1 MIKLALLFK
10 EGIRINIYDDIGLV
24 KGVGPKLKERHNK
37 VGIFTV
43 LDLLLYF
50 PRDYEFLNDDIS
62 LNGDISD
69 EKAILKC
76 KVQSYG
82 SSIRTR
88 NGKTLTTINFTYN
101 NLKVIGKWFNQ
112 PYIKRNFI
120 LGNEYNLMGKFKK
133 VNNTLE
139 VINPLI
145 PCKEANKSEILPIY
159 TLKNGLTNKILVKLI
174 NEILKNMIIKE
185 NLPEEIVKK
194 YKLIS
199 LDKAIRSIHFP
210 EGRGELQSAINRLK
224 FQELFTYSLKI
235 IMMKAHIKK
244 ENSGISFKMSPL
256 LKDLKESL
264 PYTLTNAQ
272 SRTLRE
278 ILLDQKRNI
287 AMNRL
292 VQGDVGSGKTLVALI
307 SMFNV
312 YMNGYQTVLMAPTEI
327 LANQHYAEAK
337 KYLEQFGVDIELLT
351 GSTKEKEKKRIKEKI
366 ASGKGIMLIGT
377 HALIQ
382 DDVEL
387 NNLGLVVTD
396 EQHRFG
402 VEQRSRLINKNKR
415 ADVLVMTAT
424 PIPRTLSL
432 YLYSDLD
439 ISIID
444 ELPPG
449 RKPIDTMLVDMNQRM
464 KAYNFAL
471 KEVEKGRQFYIVSPL
486 IEENEKLNL
495 NSVEK
500 IYEELKNGIFKDV
513 RIEILHGKMS
523 GKDKDKII
531 NTFKNGEIKGIIS
544 TTVIEV
550 GVNVPNSTMM
560 IIENAERFGLAQLHQ
575 LRGRVGR
582 GKHKSYCIL
591 IANTKN
597 DITRRR
603 MEIMTESSDGFYIA
617 EEDLKLRGAGE
628 VFGMRQHGDEGF
640 ILANV
645 VDDINILKCANHEAK
660 LIVNNI
666 NEDNKK
672 LCTEIMRGIER
683 NSRYICF
690 N

>member
-24 KGVGPKLKERHNK
+24 KGVGPKLKERLNK

-224 FQELFTYSLKI
+224 FQELFTNSLKI
-235 IMMKAHIKK
+235 IMMKTHIKK

-327 LANQHYAEAK
+327 LANQHYDEAK
-337 KYLEQFGVDIELLT
+337 KYLDQFGVDIELLT

-366 ASGKGIMLIGT
+366 ASGKEIMLIGT

-582 GKHKSYCIL
+582 GEHKSYCIL

>member
-24 KGVGPKLKERHNK
+24 KGVGPKLKERLNK

-185 NLPEEIVKK
+185 NLPDEIVKK

-210 EGRGELQSAINRLK
+210 AGRGELQSAINRLK

-256 LKDLKESL
+256 LKDLKDSL

-337 KYLEQFGVDIELLT
+337 KYLDKFGVDIELLT

-366 ASGKGIMLIGT
+366 ASGKEIMLIGT

-471 KEVEKGRQFYIVSPL
+471 KEVGKGRQFYIVSPL

-582 GKHKSYCIL
+582 GEHKSYCIL

>member
-24 KGVGPKLKERHNK
+24 KGVGPKLKERLNK

-62 LNGDISD
+62 LNGDTSD

-76 KVQSYG
+76 KAKSYG

-185 NLPEEIVKK
+185 NLPDEIVKK

-210 EGRGELQSAINRLK
+210 AGRGELQSAINRLK

-337 KYLEQFGVDIELLT
+337 KYLDKFGVDIELLT

-366 ASGKGIMLIGT
+366 ASGKEIMLIGT
-377 HALIQ
+377 HAVIQ

-500 IYEELKNGIFKDV
+500 IYEEFKNGIFKDI
-513 RIEILHGKMS
+513 RIEILHGKMA

-582 GKHKSYCIL
+582 GEHKSYCIL

>member
-24 KGVGPKLKERHNK
+24 KGVGPKLKERLNK

-62 LNGDISD
+62 LNGDTSD

-76 KVQSYG
+76 RVQSYG

-185 NLPEEIVKK
+185 NLPDEIVKK

-210 EGRGELQSAINRLK
+210 AGRGELQSAINRLK

-244 ENSGISFKMSPL
+244 ENSGISFKMSHL

-264 PYTLTNAQ
+264 PYTLTNTQ

-337 KYLEQFGVDIELLT
+337 KYLDKFGVDIELLT

-366 ASGKGIMLIGT
+366 ASGKEIMLIGT

-513 RIEILHGKMS
+513 RIEILHGKMA

-582 GKHKSYCIL
+582 GEHKSYCIL

>member
-24 KGVGPKLKERHNK
+24 KGVGPKLKERLNK

-62 LNGDISD
+62 LNGDTSD

-76 KVQSYG
+76 RVQSYG

-185 NLPEEIVKK
+185 NLPDEIVKK

-278 ILLDQKRNI
+278 ILMDQKRNI

-337 KYLEQFGVDIELLT
+337 KYLDQFGVDIELLT

-366 ASGKGIMLIGT
+366 ASGKEIMLIGT

-582 GKHKSYCIL
+582 GEHKSYCIL

>member
-1 MIKLALLFK
+1 M
-10 EGIRINIYDDIGLV
+10 NIYDDIGLV
-24 KGVGPKLKERHNK
+24 KGVGPKLKERLNK

-62 LNGDISD
+62 LNGDTSD

-76 KVQSYG
+76 KVKSYG
-82 SSIRTR
+82 SSIKTR

-185 NLPEEIVKK
+185 NLPDEIVKK

-235 IMMKAHIKK
+235 IMMKTHIKK

-337 KYLEQFGVDIELLT
+337 KYLDKFGVDIELLT

-366 ASGKGIMLIGT
+366 ASGKEIMLIGT

-513 RIEILHGKMS
+513 RIEILHGKMA

-582 GKHKSYCIL
+582 GEHKSYCIL

>member
-1 MIKLALLFK
+1 M
-10 EGIRINIYDDIGLV
+10 NIYDDIGLV
-24 KGVGPKLKERHNK
+24 KGVGPKLKERLNK

-62 LNGDISD
+62 LNGDTSD

-76 KVQSYG
+76 KVKSYG
-82 SSIRTR
+82 SSIKTR

-199 LDKAIRSIHFP
+199 LDKAIRNIHFP
-210 EGRGELQSAINRLK
+210 VGRGELQSAINRLK

-337 KYLEQFGVDIELLT
+337 KYLDKFGVDIELLT

-366 ASGKGIMLIGT
+366 ASGKEIMLIGT

-449 RKPIDTMLVDMNQRM
+449 RKPIDTMLVDINQRM

-471 KEVEKGRQFYIVSPL
+471 NEVEKGRQFYIVSPL

-513 RIEILHGKMS
+513 RIEILHGKMA

-582 GKHKSYCIL
+582 GEHKSYCIL

-603 MEIMTESSDGFYIA
+603 MKIMTESSDGFYIA

>member
-24 KGVGPKLKERHNK
+24 KGVGPKLKERLNK

-185 NLPEEIVKK
+185 NLPDEIVKK

-366 ASGKGIMLIGT
+366 ASGKEIMLIGT

-582 GKHKSYCIL
+582 GEHKSYCIL

>member
-24 KGVGPKLKERHNK
+24 KGVGPKLKERLNK

-62 LNGDISD
+62 LNGDTSD

-76 KVQSYG
+76 RVQSYG

-133 VNNTLE
+133 VGNTLE

-185 NLPEEIVKK
+185 NLPDEIVSK

-244 ENSGISFKMSPL
+244 ENSGINFKMSPL

-278 ILLDQKRNI
+278 ILMDQKRNI

-337 KYLEQFGVDIELLT
+337 KYLDQFGVDIEILT

-366 ASGKGIMLIGT
+366 ASGKEIMLIGT

-402 VEQRSRLINKNKR
+402 VEQRSNSYFCTIWNLI
-415 ADVLVMTAT
+415 
-424 PIPRTLSL
+424 
-432 YLYSDLD
+432 Y
-439 ISIID
+439 
-444 ELPPG
+444 
-449 RKPIDTMLVDMNQRM
+449 
-464 KAYNFAL
+464 
-471 KEVEKGRQFYIVSPL
+471 
-486 IEENEKLNL
+486 
-495 NSVEK
+495 
-500 IYEELKNGIFKDV
+500 
-513 RIEILHGKMS
+513 
-523 GKDKDKII
+523 
-531 NTFKNGEIKGIIS
+531 
-544 TTVIEV
+544 
-550 GVNVPNSTMM
+550 
-560 IIENAERFGLAQLHQ
+560 
-575 LRGRVGR
+575 
-582 GKHKSYCIL
+582 
-591 IANTKN
+591 
-597 DITRRR
+597 
-603 MEIMTESSDGFYIA
+603 
-617 EEDLKLRGAGE
+617 
-628 VFGMRQHGDEGF
+628 
-640 ILANV
+640 
-645 VDDINILKCANHEAK
+645 
-660 LIVNNI
+660 
-666 NEDNKK
+666 
-672 LCTEIMRGIER
+672 
-683 NSRYICF
+683 
-690 N
+690 

>member
-1 MIKLALLFK
+1 MIEVALLFK

-24 KGVGPKLKERHNK
+24 KGVGPKLKERLNK

-62 LNGDISD
+62 LNGDTSD

-210 EGRGELQSAINRLK
+210 AGRGELQSAINRLK

-337 KYLEQFGVDIELLT
+337 KYLDKFGVDIELLT

-366 ASGKGIMLIGT
+366 ASGKEIMLIGT

-500 IYEELKNGIFKDV
+500 IYEELKNGIFKDI
-513 RIEILHGKMS
+513 RIEILHGKMA

-582 GKHKSYCIL
+582 GEHKSYCIL

>member
-24 KGVGPKLKERHNK
+24 KGVGPKLKERLNK

-62 LNGDISD
+62 LNEDTSD

-76 KVQSYG
+76 RVQSYG

-133 VNNTLE
+133 VNNALE

-185 NLPEEIVKK
+185 NLPDEIVKK

-210 EGRGELQSAINRLK
+210 AGRGELQSAINRLK

-256 LKDLKESL
+256 LKELKESL

-312 YMNGYQTVLMAPTEI
+312 YMNGYQTVLIAPTEI

-337 KYLEQFGVDIELLT
+337 KYLDKFGVDIELLT

-366 ASGKGIMLIGT
+366 ASGKEIMLIGT

-513 RIEILHGKMS
+513 RIEILHGKMA

-582 GKHKSYCIL
+582 GEHKSYCIL

>member
-24 KGVGPKLKERHNK
+24 KGVGPKLKERLNK

-185 NLPEEIVKK
+185 NLPDEIVKK

-235 IMMKAHIKK
+235 IMMKTHIKK

>member
-24 KGVGPKLKERHNK
+24 KGVGPKLKERLNK

-62 LNGDISD
+62 LNGDTSD

-76 KVQSYG
+76 KAKSYG

-185 NLPEEIVKK
+185 NLPDEIVKK

-337 KYLEQFGVDIELLT
+337 KYLDKFGVDIELLT

-366 ASGKGIMLIGT
+366 ASGKEIMLIGT

-513 RIEILHGKMS
+513 RIEILHGKMA

-582 GKHKSYCIL
+582 GEHKSYCIL

>member
-24 KGVGPKLKERHNK
+24 KGVGPKLKERLNK

-62 LNGDISD
+62 LNGDTSD

-76 KVQSYG
+76 KAKSYG

-185 NLPEEIVKK
+185 NLPDEIVKK

-278 ILLDQKRNI
+278 ILMDQKRNI

-337 KYLEQFGVDIELLT
+337 KYLDQFGVDIELLT

-366 ASGKGIMLIGT
+366 ASGKEIMLIGT
-377 HALIQ
+377 HAVIQ

-471 KEVEKGRQFYIVSPL
+471 NEVEKGRQFYIVSPL

-513 RIEILHGKMS
+513 RIEILHGKMA

-582 GKHKSYCIL
+582 GEHKSYCIL

>member
-24 KGVGPKLKERHNK
+24 KGVGPKLKERLNK

-62 LNGDISD
+62 LNGDTSD

-76 KVQSYG
+76 RAKSYG

-88 NGKTLTTINFTYN
+88 NGKTLTTINFIYN

-133 VNNTLE
+133 VGNTLE

-185 NLPEEIVKK
+185 NLPDEIVKK

-337 KYLEQFGVDIELLT
+337 KYLDQFGVDIELLT

-366 ASGKGIMLIGT
+366 ASGKEIMLIGT

-513 RIEILHGKMS
+513 IIEILHGKMS

-582 GKHKSYCIL
+582 GEHKSYCIL

>member
-24 KGVGPKLKERHNK
+24 KGVGPKLKERLNK

-62 LNGDISD
+62 LNEDTSD

-76 KVQSYG
+76 RVQSYG

-185 NLPEEIVKK
+185 NLPDEIVKK

-337 KYLEQFGVDIELLT
+337 KYLDKFGVDIELLT

-366 ASGKGIMLIGT
+366 ASGKEIMLIGT

-500 IYEELKNGIFKDV
+500 IYEELKNGIFKDI
-513 RIEILHGKMS
+513 RIEILHGKMA

-582 GKHKSYCIL
+582 GEHKSYCIL

>member
-24 KGVGPKLKERHNK
+24 KGVGPKLKERLNK

-145 PCKEANKSEILPIY
+145 PCKEANESEILPIY

-337 KYLEQFGVDIELLT
+337 KYLDKFGVDIELLT

-366 ASGKGIMLIGT
+366 ASGKEIMLIGT
-377 HALIQ
+377 HAVIQ

-513 RIEILHGKMS
+513 RIEILHGKMA

-582 GKHKSYCIL
+582 GEHKSYCIL

>member
-24 KGVGPKLKERHNK
+24 KGVGPKLKERLNK

-76 KVQSYG
+76 RVQSYG

-159 TLKNGLTNKILVKLI
+159 TLKNELTNKILVKLI

-337 KYLEQFGVDIELLT
+337 KYLDKFGVDIELLT

-366 ASGKGIMLIGT
+366 ASGKEIMLIGT

-513 RIEILHGKMS
+513 RIEILHGKMA

-582 GKHKSYCIL
+582 GEHKSYCIL

>member
-24 KGVGPKLKERHNK
+24 KGVGPKLKERLNK

-62 LNGDISD
+62 LNGDTSD

-76 KVQSYG
+76 RVQSYG

-185 NLPEEIVKK
+185 NLPDEIVKK

-244 ENSGISFKMSPL
+244 ENSGISFKMSHL

-264 PYTLTNAQ
+264 PYTLTNTQ

-337 KYLEQFGVDIELLT
+337 KYLDKFGVDIELLT

-366 ASGKGIMLIGT
+366 ASGKEIMLIGT

-464 KAYNFAL
+464 KAYNFSL

-513 RIEILHGKMS
+513 RIEILHGKMA

-582 GKHKSYCIL
+582 GEHKSYCIL

>member
-1 MIKLALLFK
+1 
-10 EGIRINIYDDIGLV
+10 
-24 KGVGPKLKERHNK
+24 
-37 VGIFTV
+37 
-43 LDLLLYF
+43 
-50 PRDYEFLNDDIS
+50 
-62 LNGDISD
+62 
-69 EKAILKC
+69 
-76 KVQSYG
+76 
-82 SSIRTR
+82 
-88 NGKTLTTINFTYN
+88 
-101 NLKVIGKWFNQ
+101 
-112 PYIKRNFI
+112 
-120 LGNEYNLMGKFKK
+120 MGKFKK

-199 LDKAIRSIHFP
+199 LDKAIRNIHFP
-210 EGRGELQSAINRLK
+210 VGRGELQSAINRLK

-244 ENSGISFKMSPL
+244 ENSGISFKMSHL

-337 KYLEQFGVDIELLT
+337 KYLDKFGVDIELLT

-366 ASGKGIMLIGT
+366 ASGKEIMLIGT

-471 KEVEKGRQFYIVSPL
+471 NEVEKGRQFYIVSPL

-513 RIEILHGKMS
+513 RIEILHGKMA

-582 GKHKSYCIL
+582 GEHKSYCIL

>member
-24 KGVGPKLKERHNK
+24 KGVGPKLKERLNK

-185 NLPEEIVKK
+185 NLPDEIVKK

-210 EGRGELQSAINRLK
+210 AGRGELQSAINRLK

-256 LKDLKESL
+256 LKDLKDSL

-337 KYLEQFGVDIELLT
+337 KYLDKFGVDIELLT

-366 ASGKGIMLIGT
+366 ASGKEIMLIGT

-513 RIEILHGKMS
+513 RIEILHGKMF

>member
-1 MIKLALLFK
+1 M
-10 EGIRINIYDDIGLV
+10 NIYDDIGLV
-24 KGVGPKLKERHNK
+24 KGVGPKLKERLNK

-210 EGRGELQSAINRLK
+210 AGRGELQSAINRLK

-256 LKDLKESL
+256 LKDLKDSL

-278 ILLDQKRNI
+278 ILMDQKRNI

-337 KYLEQFGVDIELLT
+337 KYLDKFGVDIELLT

-366 ASGKGIMLIGT
+366 ASGKEIMLIGT

-444 ELPPG
+444 ELPPE

-513 RIEILHGKMS
+513 RIEILHGKMA

-582 GKHKSYCIL
+582 GEHKSYCIL

>member
-10 EGIRINIYDDIGLV
+10 EGISINIYDDIGLV
-24 KGVGPKLKERHNK
+24 KGVGPKLKDRLNK

-62 LNGDISD
+62 LNGDTSD

-76 KVQSYG
+76 RVQSYG

-185 NLPEEIVKK
+185 NLPDEIVKK

-210 EGRGELQSAINRLK
+210 AGRGELQSAINRLK

-264 PYTLTNAQ
+264 PYTLTSAQ

-337 KYLEQFGVDIELLT
+337 KYLDKFGVDIELLT

-366 ASGKGIMLIGT
+366 ASGKEIMLIGT
-377 HALIQ
+377 HAVIQ

-513 RIEILHGKMS
+513 RIEILHGKMA

-582 GKHKSYCIL
+582 GEHKSYCIL

>member
-24 KGVGPKLKERHNK
+24 KGVGPKLKERLNK

-185 NLPEEIVKK
+185 NLPDEIVKK

-210 EGRGELQSAINRLK
+210 AGRGELQSAINRLK

-256 LKDLKESL
+256 LKELKESL

-337 KYLEQFGVDIELLT
+337 KYLDKFGVDIELLT

-366 ASGKGIMLIGT
+366 ASGKEIMLIGT

-444 ELPPG
+444 ELPPE

-513 RIEILHGKMS
+513 RIEILHGKMA

-582 GKHKSYCIL
+582 GEHKSYCIL

>member
-1 MIKLALLFK
+1 M
-10 EGIRINIYDDIGLV
+10 NIYDDIGLV
-24 KGVGPKLKERHNK
+24 KGVGPKLKERLNK

-62 LNGDISD
+62 LNGDTSD

-76 KVQSYG
+76 KVKSYG
-82 SSIRTR
+82 SSIKTR

-199 LDKAIRSIHFP
+199 LDKAIRNIHFP
-210 EGRGELQSAINRLK
+210 VGRGELQSAINRLK

-256 LKDLKESL
+256 LKELKESL

-337 KYLEQFGVDIELLT
+337 KYLDQFGVDIELLT

-366 ASGKGIMLIGT
+366 ASGKEIMLIGT

-449 RKPIDTMLVDMNQRM
+449 RKPIDTMLVDINQRM

-471 KEVEKGRQFYIVSPL
+471 NEVEKGRQFYIVSPL

-513 RIEILHGKMS
+513 RIEILHGKMA

-582 GKHKSYCIL
+582 GEHKSYCIL

>member
-1 MIKLALLFK
+1 M
-10 EGIRINIYDDIGLV
+10 NIYDDIGLV
-24 KGVGPKLKERHNK
+24 KGVGPKLKERLNK

-62 LNGDISD
+62 LNGDTSD

-76 KVQSYG
+76 RVKSYG
-82 SSIRTR
+82 SSIKTR

-199 LDKAIRSIHFP
+199 LDKAIRNIHFP
-210 EGRGELQSAINRLK
+210 VGRGELQSAINRLK

-256 LKDLKESL
+256 LKELKESL

-337 KYLEQFGVDIELLT
+337 KYLDKFGVDIELLT

-366 ASGKGIMLIGT
+366 ASGKEIMLIGT

-513 RIEILHGKMS
+513 RIEILHGKMA

-582 GKHKSYCIL
+582 GEHKSYCIL

>member
-24 KGVGPKLKERHNK
+24 KGVGPKLKERLNK

-210 EGRGELQSAINRLK
+210 AGRGELQSAINRLK

-337 KYLEQFGVDIELLT
+337 KYLDKFGVDIELLT

-366 ASGKGIMLIGT
+366 ASGKEIMLIGT

-513 RIEILHGKMS
+513 RIEILHGKMA

-550 GVNVPNSTMM
+550 GVNVPNSTIM

-582 GKHKSYCIL
+582 GEHKSYCIL

>member
-24 KGVGPKLKERHNK
+24 KGVGPKLKERLNK

-327 LANQHYAEAK
+327 LANQHYAETK
-337 KYLEQFGVDIELLT
+337 KYLDQFGVDIELLT

-366 ASGKGIMLIGT
+366 ASGKEIMLIGT

>member
-24 KGVGPKLKERHNK
+24 KGVGPKLKERLNK

-62 LNGDISD
+62 LNGDTSD

-76 KVQSYG
+76 RVQSYG

-185 NLPEEIVKK
+185 NLPDEIVKK

-337 KYLEQFGVDIELLT
+337 KYLDKFGVDIELLT

-366 ASGKGIMLIGT
+366 ASGKEIMLIGT

-500 IYEELKNGIFKDV
+500 IYEELKNGIFKDI
-513 RIEILHGKMS
+513 RIEILHGKMA

-582 GKHKSYCIL
+582 GEHKSYCIL

>member
-24 KGVGPKLKERHNK
+24 KGVGPKLKERLNK

-62 LNGDISD
+62 LNGDTSD

-185 NLPEEIVKK
+185 NLPDEIVKK

-337 KYLEQFGVDIELLT
+337 KYLDKFGVDIELLT

-366 ASGKGIMLIGT
+366 ASGKEIMLIGT

-449 RKPIDTMLVDMNQRM
+449 RKPIDTMLVDMNQRI

-582 GKHKSYCIL
+582 GEHKSYCIL

>member
-24 KGVGPKLKERHNK
+24 KGVGPKLKERLNK

-185 NLPEEIVKK
+185 NLPDEIVKK

-210 EGRGELQSAINRLK
+210 AGRGELQSAINRLK

-256 LKDLKESL
+256 LKDLKDSL

-278 ILLDQKRNI
+278 ILMDQKRNI

-337 KYLEQFGVDIELLT
+337 KYLDKFGVDIELLT

-366 ASGKGIMLIGT
+366 ASGKEIMLIGT

-513 RIEILHGKMS
+513 RIEILHGKMA

-582 GKHKSYCIL
+582 GEHKSYCIL

-603 MEIMTESSDGFYIA
+603 MEIMTDSSDGFYIA

>member
-24 KGVGPKLKERHNK
+24 KGVGPKLKERLNK

-62 LNGDISD
+62 LNGDTSD

-76 KVQSYG
+76 RVQSYG

-185 NLPEEIVKK
+185 NLPDEIVKK

-210 EGRGELQSAINRLK
+210 AGRGELQSAINRLK

-256 LKDLKESL
+256 LKDLKDSL

-278 ILLDQKRNI
+278 ILMDQKRNI

-337 KYLEQFGVDIELLT
+337 KYLDKFGVDIELLT

-366 ASGKGIMLIGT
+366 ASGKEIMLIGT

-513 RIEILHGKMS
+513 RIEILHGKMA

-582 GKHKSYCIL
+582 GEHKSYCIL

>member
-24 KGVGPKLKERHNK
+24 KGVGPKLKERLNK

-62 LNGDISD
+62 LNGDTSD

-185 NLPEEIVKK
+185 NLPDEIVKK

-264 PYTLTNAQ
+264 PYTLTSAQ

-337 KYLEQFGVDIELLT
+337 KYLDQFGVDIELLT

-366 ASGKGIMLIGT
+366 ASGKEIMLIGT

-513 RIEILHGKMS
+513 RIEILHGKMA

-582 GKHKSYCIL
+582 GEHKSYCIL

>member
-24 KGVGPKLKERHNK
+24 KGVGPKLKERLNK

-337 KYLEQFGVDIELLT
+337 KYLDKFGVDIELLT

-366 ASGKGIMLIGT
+366 ASGKEIMLIGT

-513 RIEILHGKMS
+513 RIEILHGKMA

-582 GKHKSYCIL
+582 GEHKSYCIL

-683 NSRYICF
+683 NSKYICF

>member
-1 MIKLALLFK
+1 M
-10 EGIRINIYDDIGLV
+10 NIYDDIGLV
-24 KGVGPKLKERHNK
+24 KGVGPKLKERLNK

-62 LNGDISD
+62 LNGDTSD

-76 KVQSYG
+76 KVKSYG
-82 SSIRTR
+82 SSIKTR

-199 LDKAIRSIHFP
+199 LDKAIRNIHFP
-210 EGRGELQSAINRLK
+210 VGRGELQSAINRLK

-256 LKDLKESL
+256 LKELKESL

-337 KYLEQFGVDIELLT
+337 KYLDKFRVDIELLT

-366 ASGKGIMLIGT
+366 ASGKEIMLIGT

-513 RIEILHGKMS
+513 RIEILHGKMA

-582 GKHKSYCIL
+582 GEHKSYCIL

-683 NSRYICF
+683 NSKYICF

>member
-24 KGVGPKLKERHNK
+24 KGVGPKLKERLNK

-62 LNGDISD
+62 LNGDTSD

-76 KVQSYG
+76 RVQSYG

-185 NLPEEIVKK
+185 NLPDEIVKK

-337 KYLEQFGVDIELLT
+337 KYLDKFGVDIELLT

-366 ASGKGIMLIGT
+366 ASGKEIMLIGT

-513 RIEILHGKMS
+513 RIEILHGKMA

-582 GKHKSYCIL
+582 GEHKSYCIL

>member
-1 MIKLALLFK
+1 MIEVALLFK

-24 KGVGPKLKERHNK
+24 KGVGPKLKERLNK

-62 LNGDISD
+62 LNGDTSD

-185 NLPEEIVKK
+185 NLPDEIVKK

-278 ILLDQKRNI
+278 ILMDQKRNI

-337 KYLEQFGVDIELLT
+337 KYLDQFGVDIELLT

-366 ASGKGIMLIGT
+366 ASGKEIMLIGT
-377 HALIQ
+377 HAVIQ

-513 RIEILHGKMS
+513 RIEILHGKMA

-582 GKHKSYCIL
+582 GEHKSYCIL

>member
-24 KGVGPKLKERHNK
+24 KGVGPKLKERLNK

-185 NLPEEIVKK
+185 NLPDEIVKK

-210 EGRGELQSAINRLK
+210 AGRGELQSAINRLK

-256 LKDLKESL
+256 LKDLKDSL

-278 ILLDQKRNI
+278 ILMDQKRNI

-337 KYLEQFGVDIELLT
+337 KYLDKFGVDIELLT

-366 ASGKGIMLIGT
+366 ASGKEIMLIGT

-513 RIEILHGKMS
+513 RIEILHGKMA

-582 GKHKSYCIL
+582 GEYKSYCIL

>member
-24 KGVGPKLKERHNK
+24 KGVGPKLKERLNK

-120 LGNEYNLMGKFKK
+120 LGNEYNLMGKFKN

-366 ASGKGIMLIGT
+366 ASGKEIMLIGT
-377 HALIQ
+377 HAVIQ

-513 RIEILHGKMS
+513 RIEILHGKMA

-582 GKHKSYCIL
+582 GEHKSYCIL

>member
-24 KGVGPKLKERHNK
+24 KGVGPKLKERLNK

-76 KVQSYG
+76 KAKSYG

-185 NLPEEIVKK
+185 NLPDEIVKK

-337 KYLEQFGVDIELLT
+337 KYLDKFGVDIELLT

-366 ASGKGIMLIGT
+366 ASGKEIMLIGT

-500 IYEELKNGIFKDV
+500 IYEELKNGIFKEV
-513 RIEILHGKMS
+513 RIEILHGKMA

-582 GKHKSYCIL
+582 GEHKSYCIL